1 MDITN
6 RMYHAG
12 LFLEVPM
19 IDHLIISETQCLSFE
34 EMGFLAK
41 IAKSKKYVMQF
52 KREEER
58 IKREGEKIGIK
69 KGEKKGVLKKAI
81 QMVKAMKKKG
91 YDVEEIA
98 AISKLPVAK
107 IKKL

>member
-1 MDITN
+1 
-6 RMYHAG
+6 
-12 LFLEVPM
+12 
-19 IDHLIISETQCLSFE
+19 
-34 EMGFLAK
+34 MGFLAK

-58 IKREGEKIGIK
+58 IKREGEKVGLK
-69 KGEKKGVLKKAI
+69 KGELKKAI
-81 QMVKAMKKKG
+81 QMAQAMKKKG